1 MVEAIVN
8 GEWRQQLV
16 VPGMTADDIKEAL
29 KNQYDLDEYVSERL
43 VIGYET
49 FTEAGNKKWKEL
61 NSLDVL
67 DELGI
72 RTTVEGDQ
80 VAITLDDL
88 EFYVQQNQGDEV
100 DEDVSCDSSFML
112 EIIPTIGQAL
122 RNSFHWVP
130 ANEKIYLFMDNA
142 GGHGTDVAIALYTG
156 ILLDQFNVEVVWQ
169 VPRSPETN
177 MLDLGVWMSIQSA
190 VTRVHHMRRCHHDA
204 LARSVVDAWNHYLSL
219 AAFKNVHC
227 RLRVVLSCIV
237 EDKGGSSL
245 VESKRGKL
253 FRDATIIDLTDDNDD
268 NNDNNGI
275 VVAPLTMEDFED
287 VEEPNDDDDGILV
300 APLEM
305 DDLVDT
311 ED

>member
-1 MVEAIVN
+1 MLLVEAIVN

-112 EIIPTIGQAL
+112 EIIPT
-122 RNSFHWVP
+122 
-130 ANEKIYLFMDNA
+130 
-142 GGHGTDVAIALYTG
+142 
-156 ILLDQFNVEVVWQ
+156 
-169 VPRSPETN
+169 
-177 MLDLGVWMSIQSA
+177 
-190 VTRVHHMRRCHHDA
+190 
-204 LARSVVDAWNHYLSL
+204 
-219 AAFKNVHC
+219 
-227 RLRVVLSCIV
+227 
-237 EDKGGSSL
+237 L
-245 VESKRGKL
+245 VRH
-253 FRDATIIDLTDDNDD
+253 
-268 NNDNNGI
+268 
-275 VVAPLTMEDFED
+275 
-287 VEEPNDDDDGILV
+287 
-300 APLEM
+300 
-305 DDLVDT
+305 
-311 ED
+311 